1 MYDLIV
7 PDGAHIL
14 NLLPWRKSRFSCRC
28 GVFVL
33 SFFRYF
39 APVAQ
44 RIEQRFPKPLVGGS
58 IPPGGAEAQYVVRE
72 TPCDH
77 YI

>member
-14 NLLPWRKSRFSCRC
+14 NLLPWRKSRFSCRY

-33 SFFRYF
+33 SFFHYP

-58 IPPGGAEAQYVVRE
+58 IPPGGAILYVVVF
-72 TPCDH
+72 CCGD
-77 YI
+77 YCI